1 MDLPHLIVCTFLLL
15 RVKRIEAL
23 SVAHITYITMEILTA
38 GGGVDGARNN
48 RKRGESREDK
58 TSICT

>member
-1 MDLPHLIVCTFLLL
+1 
-15 RVKRIEAL
+15 L

-38 GGGVDGARNN
+38 GGGVDGAKRNMEM

-58 TSICT
+58 TSICTSLHKQPELREFGIMLAS